1 MDERVLNLKNEIIN
15 EIIDLVVEKSDNTCE
30 IDFNL
35 LEFIKAFPTKEE
47 DGYYL
52 AKLVTDGRKLWVY
65 TLNPETMDEH
75 YYDARVVDI
84 EDLVYNIK
92 NALIELI

>member
-1 MDERVLNLKNEIIN
+1 MDERVLKLKNEIIN
-15 EIIDLVVEKSDNTCE
+15 EIINLVIEKSDNTCE

-35 LEFIKAFPTKEE
+35 IEFIKAFPTKEE

-52 AKLVTDGRKLWVY
+52 TKLVTDSGKLWIY

-75 YYDARVVDI
+75 YYDARVTDI

-92 NALIELI
+92 NALIKL